1 MNTFLATLRTGE
13 TCRVS
18 AGTIRTAEKRAV
30 AVFALQLRGDPSQ
43 ITVWK
48 IRQL

>member
-1 MNTFLATLRTGE
+1 VSFLATLRTGE

-18 AGTIRTAEKRAV
+18 AKTLRTAEKRAV

-43 ITVWK
+43 ITIWK
-48 IRQL
+48 IRQV